1 MVRAGVL
8 RHRVTFHTVVQG
20 SDEWGQPTEVLV
32 PVFVNEPAEVR
43 DIRGRE
49 YWQQQQVPAG
59 EVTTRIRVR
68 YRPEY
73 HRQMVVEWHVE
84 GATPRWFEVEAVL
97 DPDGRRTELH
107 VMCREHS

>member
-1 MVRAGVL
+1 MVRAGIL
-8 RHRVTFHTVVQG
+8 RHRVTFYDTVEG
-20 SDEWGQPTEVLV
+20 TDEWGQPVEGVQAV
-32 PVFVNEPAEVR
+32 IVNEPAEVR

-97 DPDGRRTELH
+97 DPDGRRRDLH
-107 VMCREHS
+107 IMCREAS